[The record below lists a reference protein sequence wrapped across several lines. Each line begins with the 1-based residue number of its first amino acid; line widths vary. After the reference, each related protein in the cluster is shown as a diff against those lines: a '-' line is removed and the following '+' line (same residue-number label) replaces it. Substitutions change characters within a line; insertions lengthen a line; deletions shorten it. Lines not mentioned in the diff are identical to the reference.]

1 MPANDIHAVTSTNG
15 RSHTAV
21 SALVV
26 MPGTGSDA
34 DFVRRAFG
42 AAAARMGVELIA
54 LQPEE
59 DLVAGHRRRLDE
71 SADRYGRILVGGIS
85 IGAAIAI
92 DWALGADGAQRCAGV
107 WAALPAW
114 SGVGDSTL
122 AVQSA
127 AATARALRVDGLEAT
142 IAAMRRSSPAWLG
155 AELTRSWRA
164 LYPGLVGQLEQAARY
179 RAPTVDDIAHL
190 AVPLAITA
198 AADDPL
204 HPLEV
209 AEQWCAAAPEAH
221 LVHVGL
227 HEWGQDPSVLGRSC
241 ARAWGELVR

>member
-1 MPANDIHAVTSTNG
+1 MTSTNG

-34 DFVRRAFG
+34 DFARRAFG

-59 DLVAGHRRRLDE
+59 DLLGGHRRRLDE
-71 SADRYGRILVGGIS
+71 SAERYGRILVGGIS
-85 IGAAIAI
+85 IGAAIAL
-92 DWALGADGAQRCAGV
+92 DWALGRGGSDRAPDGSDRCAGV

-114 SGVGDSTL
+114 SGVGDWTL
-122 AVQSA
+122 AAQSA
-127 AATARALRVDGLEAT
+127 AATARALRIDGLEAT
-142 IAAMRRSSPAWLG
+142 IAAMRHGSPTWLG

-209 AEQWCAAAPEAH
+209 AEHWCAAAPKAH
-221 LVHVGL
+221 LVRVGL
-227 HEWGQDPSVLGRSC
+227 HEWGQNPSVLGRSC